1 MSSKARDALNQLLSL
16 IDNGVLVFSDELDP
30 SEVSNAQYQ
39 IDKADEA
46 LDEPL
51 RNCDIGTADE
61 QTKRFREF
69 CSAHKYLS
77 SDFSY
82 ICKGFGK
89 GRCPFSNSHTKSAC
103 ELAWSQM
110 PYKGKM
116 KE

>member
-1 MSSKARDALNQLLSL
+1 MSSKLREVLVEVESILSTWIDHLPPVVQEEAQEALN
-16 IDNGVLVFSDELDP
+16 
-30 SEVSNAQYQ
+30 
-39 IDKADEA
+39 KAEA
-46 LDEPL
+46 VINEPL

-89 GRCPFSNSHTKSAC
+89 GRCPFSNSHTKSSC

-110 PYKGKM
+110 PYEGKM